1 MELSLLKTKKNIIS
15 FLAAFGITLTIPWV
29 MHYMGLALNIQDPTL
44 LGKVFLPMHLGVFIG
59 AMMFGPIQGALIG
72 SFAPIVSFMVTGMPI
87 IAPFPMV
94 QLMTVELA
102 VYGLITGLVY
112 KKTKKEYLSLIS
124 GIISG
129 RIAILLVLSFGL
141 IAIKN
146 PNFSTLM
153 FIKNGLLN
161 GLVGIAIQ
169 LTFIPILIKKM
180 KKK

>member
-1 MELSLLKTKKNIIS
+1 MELSLLKGKEKIIS
-15 FLAAFGITLTIPWV
+15 FLTAFGITLTIPWV

-44 LGKVFLPMHLGVFIG
+44 LGKVFLPMHIGVFIG

-102 VYGLITGLVY
+102 IYGLITGLVY
-112 KKTKKEYLSLIS
+112 KKTKKEYLALVS
-124 GIISG
+124 GMISG
-129 RIAILLVLSFGL
+129 RIAMLLVLSLGL

-153 FIKNGLLN
+153 FIKSGVLS
-161 GLVGIAIQ
+161 GIIGITIQ
-169 LTFIPILIKKM
+169 LALIPILIKKL
-180 KKK
+180 KRK